1 MKQCPMCG
9 TENDEFAVVCA
20 SCKGFIQS
28 KVDTLDLF
36 HTIWGLFESP
46 VATFKRIG
54 MARIKNYVILLSIGF
69 GIALAYM
76 LFWNANFGIVTP
88 SLTTIIGMGLVAGP
102 VLGLLVVGG
111 LALLLT
117 FVAPKLGGGLKFR
130 NGFAALAYAT
140 APIVLTLVFV
150 FPIELG
156 VFGIYLFDNN
166 PPPIVLNPVAFVVLI
181 GIDAVAACWSLVLS
195 GIGTRVVAGLS
206 PLWSVAFAVV
216 CAAATGALFMVP
228 LR

>member
-1 MKQCPMCG
+1 MKRCPTCG
-9 TENDEFAVVCA
+9 TENDEFAVVCV

-46 VATFKRIG
+46 AETFRRIG
-54 MARIKNYVILLSIGF
+54 LARVKNYVILLTIGF

-76 LFWNANFGIVTP
+76 LFWNANFGVAAP
-88 SLTTIIGMGLVAGP
+88 NLTTIIGLGLLVGP
-102 VLGLLVVGG
+102 VLGLLVVGT
-111 LALLLT
+111 LALLVTL
-117 FVAPKLGGGLKFR
+117 VAPKLGGSLKFR
-130 NGFAALAYAT
+130 NGFAVLAYA
-140 APIVLTLVFV
+140 AVPVVMTLVVV

-166 PPPIVLNPVAFVVLI
+166 PPPIVLNPVAFIVLT
-181 GIDAVAACWSLVLS
+181 GIDGVAACWSLVLS
-195 GIGTRVVAGLS
+195 GIGIRVVAGLS
-206 PLWSVAFAVV
+206 PLWSVAFVVV
-216 CAAATGALFMVP
+216 CAAAIGALFLIP